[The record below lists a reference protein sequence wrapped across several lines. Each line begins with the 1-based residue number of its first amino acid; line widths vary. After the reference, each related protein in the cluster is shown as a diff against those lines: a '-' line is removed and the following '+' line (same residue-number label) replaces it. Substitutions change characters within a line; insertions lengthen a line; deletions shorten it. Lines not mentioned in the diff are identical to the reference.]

1 MDARFIADQVIRNQ
15 GAASVSKKIQEDVTS
30 PSNKTFEGPVRT
42 LDQLRQALIAKMG
55 EQKGLEMY
63 DRFLQSLLI
72 STFTT
77 VHKEMDRAQRASKK
91 MRSVYKD

>member
-30 PSNKTFEGPVRT
+30 PSNKTFEGPVRS

-63 DRFLQSLLI
+63 DRFIQSLLI

>member
-63 DRFLQSLLI
+63 DRFIQSLLI

-77 VHKEMDRAQRASKK
+77 VHKEMDRAQRATKK

>member
-15 GAASVSKKIQEDVTS
+15 GAASVSKQIQEDVTS

-42 LDQLRQALIAKMG
+42 LDQLRQAIIAKMG

-63 DRFLQSLLI
+63 DRFIQSLLI

>member
-15 GAASVSKKIQEDVTS
+15 GAASVSKKIQEDVAS

-63 DRFLQSLLI
+63 DRFIQSLLI

>member
-1 MDARFIADQVIRNQ
+1 MDAQFIADQVIRNQ
-15 GAASVSKKIQEDVTS
+15 GAASVSKQIQEDVTS

-63 DRFLQSLLI
+63 DRFIQSLLI

>member
-15 GAASVSKKIQEDVTS
+15 GVASVSKKIQEDVTS

-63 DRFLQSLLI
+63 DRFTQSLLI

>member
-15 GAASVSKKIQEDVTS
+15 GAASVSKQIQEDVTS

-63 DRFLQSLLI
+63 DRFIQSLLI

-77 VHKEMDRAQRASKK
+77 IHKEMDRAQRASKK

>member
-15 GAASVSKKIQEDVTS
+15 GSASVSKQIQEDVTS

-63 DRFLQSLLI
+63 DRFIQSLLI

>member
-15 GAASVSKKIQEDVTS
+15 GAASVSKKIQEDVTT

-63 DRFLQSLLI
+63 DRFIQSLLI

>member
-15 GAASVSKKIQEDVTS
+15 GVASVSKKIQEDVTS

-63 DRFLQSLLI
+63 DRFIQSLLI

>member
-63 DRFLQSLLI
+63 DRFIQSLLI

-91 MRSVYKD
+91 MRAVYKD

>member
-1 MDARFIADQVIRNQ
+1 MDARFIADQVSRNQ
-15 GAASVSKKIQEDVTS
+15 GAASVSKQIQEDVTS

-63 DRFLQSLLI
+63 DRFIQSLLI

>member
-63 DRFLQSLLI
+63 DRFIQSLLI

>member
-1 MDARFIADQVIRNQ
+1 MDAQFIADQVIRNQ

-30 PSNKTFEGPVRT
+30 PSNKTFEGPVRS

-63 DRFLQSLLI
+63 DRFIQSLLI

>member
-15 GAASVSKKIQEDVTS
+15 GSASVSKKIQEDVTS

-63 DRFLQSLLI
+63 DRFIQSLLI

>member
-1 MDARFIADQVIRNQ
+1 MDTQFVTDRSVQNQKMPSVEGRLRNET
-15 GAASVSKKIQEDVTS
+15 V
-30 PSNKTFEGPVRT
+30 PSTMTFDGPVRS

-55 EQKGLEMY
+55 EQKGQEMY

-77 VHKEMDRAQRASKK
+77 VHKEMDRAQRASKR

>member
-15 GAASVSKKIQEDVTS
+15 GAASVSKQIQEDVTY

-63 DRFLQSLLI
+63 DRFIQSLLI

>member
-15 GAASVSKKIQEDVTS
+15 GAASVSKQIQEDVTS

-63 DRFLQSLLI
+63 DRFIQSLLI

>member
-63 DRFLQSLLI
+63 DRFIQSLLI
-72 STFTT
+72 STFNT

>member
-55 EQKGLEMY
+55 EHNGLEMY
-63 DRFLQSLLI
+63 DRFIQSLLI

>member
-1 MDARFIADQVIRNQ
+1 MDAQFIADQVIRNQ

-63 DRFLQSLLI
+63 DRFIQSLLI

>member
-1 MDARFIADQVIRNQ
+1 MDTQFIASRSIRNQ
-15 GAASVSKKIQEDVTS
+15 EVTSVSGKVKEELMS
-30 PSNKTFEGPVRT
+30 PSNMTFEGPVRS

-55 EQKGLEMY
+55 EQKGQEMY
-63 DRFLQSLLI
+63 DRFIQSLLI

-91 MRSVYKD
+91 MRSVYRD

>member
-15 GAASVSKKIQEDVTS
+15 GAASVSKQIQEDVTS

-63 DRFLQSLLI
+63 DRFIQTLLI